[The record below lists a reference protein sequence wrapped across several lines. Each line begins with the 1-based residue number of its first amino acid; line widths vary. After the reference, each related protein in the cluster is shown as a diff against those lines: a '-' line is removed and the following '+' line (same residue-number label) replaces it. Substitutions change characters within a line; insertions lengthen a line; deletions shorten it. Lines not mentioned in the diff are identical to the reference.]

1 MSESMNAIFEQRD
14 DDLIPIQIG
23 PSHPAVHGTLP
34 IYARLDG
41 EIMAEVDVEI
51 GYLHRGIEKL
61 AESLTYHQFIPL
73 TDRFNYVSTMLCN
86 EAYCEAVE
94 KLLGIASPPR
104 AVFLR
109 VIMAEVSRI
118 MDHITAIGPNFVD
131 MGALTIFWYTFKV
144 REELYRAVEMLTGAR
159 MTTCFT
165 RVGGVVRDT
174 PDGFIKELRAAL
186 DQVPPMAEELLKLIK
201 KNRIVLDRTMG
212 VGQISAEDAID
223 YGFAGPCLRACGVP
237 RDLRV
242 DEPYACYDQVEFD
255 VVVGTAGDAFDRI
268 MVRCEEMLQSH
279 KIIMQLLEKLPDGPV
294 VIDDPRI
301 ILPPKQQ
308 VYNSIEGLIH
318 HFNLVMDG
326 FADIPAGEIY
336 HAVEGANGEFGF
348 YIVSRGEKSPWRM
361 HLRAPCFAIYQ
372 AFPQMVKGQMLA
384 DAIITLGSLN
394 IVAGELDR

>member
-1 MSESMNAIFEQRD
+1 MSRILYKD
-14 DDLIPIQIG
+14 DDDFIPIQIG

-41 EIMAEVDVEI
+41 EIMAEVDLEI

-73 TDRFNYVSTMLCN
+73 TDRLNYVSPLICN

-94 KLLGIASPPR
+94 KLLGIAPPPR

-109 VIMAEVSRI
+109 VIMSEVSRI
-118 MDHITAIGPNFVD
+118 MDHITATGPNFVD
-131 MGALTIFWYTFKV
+131 MGALTVFWYSFKV
-144 REELYRAVEMLTGAR
+144 REELYRLVEMVSGAR
-159 MTTCFT
+159 MTTCYP
-165 RVGGVVRDT
+165 RIGGVVRDI
-174 PDGFIKELRAAL
+174 PQDFIPKLKKVLEQL
-186 DQVPPMAEELLKLIK
+186 PPMIDDLMKMLK

-212 VGQISAEDAID
+212 VGVISAEDAIE
-223 YGFAGPCLRACGVP
+223 YGFSGPCLRACGVP

-255 VVVGTAGDAFDRI
+255 VVVGSSGDTYDRI
-268 MVRCEEMLQSH
+268 MVRFEEMLQSRR
-279 KIIMQLLEKLPDGPV
+279 IILQLLEKLPDGPV
-294 VIDDPRI
+294 VIDDPRV

-308 VYNSIEGLIH
+308 VYQTAEGLIH
-318 HFNLVMDG
+318 HFNLVLEGID
-326 FADIPAGEIY
+326 DIPVGEIY

-348 YIVSRGEKSPWRM
+348 YIVSRGKKSPWRL

-372 AFPQMVKGQMLA
+372 AFPQMITGRMIS